1 MTSYR
6 AHRVLAG
13 TGDNPSSSGVMEKA
27 SKRVG
32 TLGKLVQASFFDD
45 AEEVRINVYI
55 YQWDQYGPAISVHA
69 CHIHSNF

>member
-6 AHRVLAG
+6 AHRILAG
-13 TGDNPSSSGVMEKA
+13 TGDNPSSSGVTEKP

-32 TLGKLVQASFFDD
+32 TLGKLIQGSFFDD

-55 YQWDQYGPAISVHA
+55 YQWDQYTVIFESF
-69 CHIHSNF
+69 IF